1 MYEYHMIFNVFIKC
15 VFTIIM
21 YLFIYKFYLQNFHCA
36 FPSIPNSKC
45 SVLIAKYIKI
55 NNSLTFKEL
64 GWGRREY
71 THSQECSQ
79 QHYLNCQN

>member
-1 MYEYHMIFNVFIKC
+1 MYEHHMVFDVFIKC

-21 YLFIYKFYLQNFHCA
+21 YIYIDKFYWQNFHYA

-55 NNSLTFKEL
+55 NKILTFKEL
-64 GWGRREY
+64 GWGRREK
-71 THSQECSQ
+71 TFTRMLTATLLELS
-79 QHYLNCQN
+79 